1 MIDQIAKKRYE
12 ELARTAKNLEIKER
26 AELCFLWSELKR
38 QGQRFANEKEIGG
51 YLAEVKKSR
60 DGRKEYIRLLDE
72 KPSIRKFFEKLTWNV
87 RDFFSFQNNKTDTIP
102 KAQENTGGVS
112 AGKAGDAEVGHLEV
126 GNVEADTDLEKLKVI
141 TDLEGNIKYTADQIE
156 ILTKRLE
163 VFKAQIAAKESRAEI
178 SLLES
183 SIKGKRSRI
192 AEIEEEK
199 KLVGQAGISSTTGD
213 QFLSNFRTKAASEK
227 AHEAQESRMIELEE
241 KRSQLTKE
249 LKQQEIQLVKA
260 SATKDTDPDASIEEL
275 RRRAL
280 NVSNSVEKY
289 QETNRRNNRLLSELK
304 KEMTAEQQ
312 RKYEAR
318 SSRAQS
324 LPPKPAA
331 DEHKEHPH

>member
-60 DGRKEYIRLLDE
+60 AGRKEYIRLLDE

-87 RDFFSFQNNKTDTIP
+87 RDFFSFQNNQTDTIP

-112 AGKAGDAEVGHLEV
+112 AGKVGDAEVGH
-126 GNVEADTDLEKLKVI
+126 VEADIDLEKLKVI
-141 TDLEGNIKYTADQIE
+141 TDLEGNIKATAEQIE

-163 VFKAQIAAKESRAEI
+163 VFKAQIAAKESRAKI

-183 SIKGKRSRI
+183 SIRAKRSSI
-192 AEIEEEK
+192 AEIEKAK
-199 KLVGQAGISSTTGD
+199 KLVGQAGISATTGD
-213 QFLSNFRTKAASEK
+213 QLLSIFRTNAASEK
-227 AHEAQESRMIELEE
+227 AQEAQESRMIELEE

-249 LKQQEIQLVKA
+249 LKQQQIQLDEA
-260 SATKDTDPDASIEEL
+260 SATKDTDPDTSMDEL

-280 NVSNSVEKY
+280 KVSNLVEYY
-289 QETNRRNNRLLSELK
+289 QEENRKNNRLLSELK

-312 RKYEAR
+312 GNYDAR

-324 LPPKPAA
+324 LPSKRAA
-331 DEHKEHPH
+331 DKHNTEHPH